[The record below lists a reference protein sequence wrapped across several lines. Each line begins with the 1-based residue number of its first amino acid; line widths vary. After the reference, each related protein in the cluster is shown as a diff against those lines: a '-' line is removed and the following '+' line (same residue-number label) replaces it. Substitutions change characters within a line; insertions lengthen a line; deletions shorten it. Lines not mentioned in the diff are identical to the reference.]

1 METFTWEPRRWLI
14 ARVVG
19 RNPLLRPADRI
30 EALVVLVAIVAA
42 LVAVPVA
49 GVVGAATYGAR
60 DRSYAQ
66 EARERHPVR
75 AQVTDAHPGELGTT
89 VAQVRWVATG
99 GEQRSGTLR
108 LAGPV
113 GPGGAD
119 DIGAGGADDIWV
131 DKAGNLTAPPT
142 PPWHAV
148 GAAAGTMV
156 LTLLTASGVLALL
169 LTAVVYRLD
178 RIREARWERE
188 LRVLV
193 DDGGRTNRS

>member
-1 METFTWEPRRWLI
+1 METFTWDPRRWLI
-14 ARVVG
+14 ARVLG
-19 RNPLLRPADRI
+19 RNPLLRTADRI
-30 EALVVLVAIVAA
+30 EALVVLVALAAA

-60 DRSYAQ
+60 ERSYAQ

-75 AQVTDAHPGELGTT
+75 AQVVDAHPGELGAT

-99 GEQRSGTLR
+99 GEQRSGALR
-108 LAGPV
+108 LADPV
-113 GPGGAD
+113 GPGA
-119 DIGAGGADDIWV
+119 AVDIWV
-131 DKAGNLTAPPT
+131 DKAGNPTGPPT

-156 LTLLTASGVLALL
+156 LTLLSASGAVALL
-169 LTAVVYRLD
+169 LAAVVYRLD
-178 RIREARWERE
+178 RIREARWDRD

-193 DDGGRTNRS
+193 DDGGRTNRP